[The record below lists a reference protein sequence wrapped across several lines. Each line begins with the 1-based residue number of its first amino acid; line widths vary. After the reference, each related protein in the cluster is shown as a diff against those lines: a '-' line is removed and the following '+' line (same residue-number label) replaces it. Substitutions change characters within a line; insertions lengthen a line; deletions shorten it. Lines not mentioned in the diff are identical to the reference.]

1 MVDSAKIGTK
11 EFGDLLRTARERKGM
26 SRNDLVEATGLSY
39 PYISQLETAYRKPS
53 PAAIQKLADAL
64 DISLDDI
71 FAAMTKPAAQPLS
84 TQALSTQAL
93 SKQEHDEDSGWIAN
107 KSFAGPPV
115 SAPAPMRFAAAAG
128 RPAPAP
134 QSPALPAGP
143 ASAAGESATQDG
155 SVVEQVV
162 TLLVSLPAE
171 QRLDVLAKIQ
181 AEVVGSVIDDGIR
194 RGRSTS

>member
-1 MVDSAKIGTK
+1 MVESPKIGTK

-64 DISLDDI
+64 DSSLDEI
-71 FAAMTKPAAQPLS
+71 FAAMTKPAAQPVS
-84 TQALSTQAL
+84 MGRRAA
-93 SKQEHDEDSGWIAN
+93 DSGWIAN
-107 KSFAGPPV
+107 ESYAD
-115 SAPAPMRFAAAAG
+115 SPAPPPMGLSSAVG

-134 QSPALPAGP
+134 PPTSRAVPVAARSVSGAGP
-143 ASAAGESATQDG
+143 KAPSQPVID
-155 SVVEQVV
+155 QVV
-162 TLLVSLPAE
+162 RLLTEIPAD
-171 QRLDVLAKIQ
+171 QRLDALAQ
-181 AEVVGSVIDDGIR
+181 VQSEVVGSVIDDGIR